1 MESKL
6 RLEASLKDKMESK
19 WRLDSPNG
27 VQVALGVR
35 LGGPKWRFEAIFEG
49 SWSPS
54 GAWSAPRGPPVA
66 LPPFPTAGPVRLG
79 TTTEGMIYTYIQ
91 LTSDAYYE
99 WRRL

>member
-49 SWSPS
+49 IMESKWRLESTSRACCCTSP
-54 GAWSAPRGPPVA
+54 
-66 LPPFPTAGPVRLG
+66 F
-79 TTTEGMIYTYIQ
+79 
-91 LTSDAYYE
+91 
-99 WRRL
+99 